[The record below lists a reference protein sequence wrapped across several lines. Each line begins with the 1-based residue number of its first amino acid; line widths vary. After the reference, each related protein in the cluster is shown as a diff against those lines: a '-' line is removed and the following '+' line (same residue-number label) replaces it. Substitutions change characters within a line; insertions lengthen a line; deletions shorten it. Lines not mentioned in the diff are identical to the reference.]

1 MPEFSLTEE
10 QSSLRDLARKF
21 AKTEMMPKVAECDRT
36 ARFPDEVYRKAFD
49 LGLLNLNIP
58 TEYGGGGLGV
68 LDQCII
74 VEELAHACGG
84 MTTTINANCLA
95 MEPLLL
101 GATPE
106 QLRRILS
113 PFCGSYHLAAFCLT
127 EPGGGTDVS
136 GMKTHARRDGE
147 HYVIDGEKC
156 FITNGPHADL
166 YTVFATV
173 DPERRHRGI
182 TAFSVPKGTPGV
194 LPGKD
199 EDKMGHRASS
209 TSTVRFEGVR
219 VPVDD
224 RIGAEG
230 EGFSLAM
237 RTLDH
242 TRTPIGALAT
252 GIAQA
257 ALDYAADYALKRQSF
272 GKPIGE
278 HQAIQMKL
286 AGMAQ
291 QVHASR
297 LLVWRAAWE
306 IDHGRV
312 ATLESAIAKTF
323 ASDAAMR
330 VADEAIQIFGGYGY
344 MRDYPVEK
352 LLRDAK
358 LTQIYE
364 GSNEIL
370 RTVIARELLKG
381 YA

>member
-1 MPEFSLTEE
+1 VFFFFNDTATTE
-10 QSSLRDLARKF
+10 
-21 AKTEMMPKVAECDRT
+21 
-36 ARFPDEVYRKAFD
+36 
-49 LGLLNLNIP
+49 I
-58 TEYGGGGLGV
+58 
-68 LDQCII
+68 
-74 VEELAHACGG
+74 
-84 MTTTINANCLA
+84 
-95 MEPLLL
+95 
-101 GATPE
+101 
-106 QLRRILS
+106 
-113 PFCGSYHLAAFCLT
+113 
-127 EPGGGTDVS
+127 
-136 GMKTHARRDGE
+136 
-147 HYVIDGEKC
+147 
-156 FITNGPHADL
+156 

-182 TAFSVPKGTPGV
+182 TTFCVPKGAPG
-194 LPGKD
+194 LIPGKD

-219 VPVDD
+219 VPVGD

-257 ALDYAADYALKRQSF
+257 ALDHASRYALKRQSF

-278 HQAIQMKL
+278 HQAIQAKL
-286 AGMAQ
+286 AAMAQ

-306 IDHGRV
+306 IDQGRT

-370 RTVIARELLKG
+370 RSVIARELLKA